1 MILSPTSRGAFQG
14 RSAAMHGCPT
24 SRPTS
29 RAAAALCLL
38 STLVVFLRR
47 VDTRCHCP
55 TPSWEKRL
63 NFEYPVD
70 SMLPQAGHVHVTL
83 TKTYGGGNSSTTAD
97 VVAFAPI
104 VYNGSAGVI
113 NDPALRIQRY

>member
-1 MILSPTSRGAFQG
+1 
-14 RSAAMHGCPT
+14 
-24 SRPTS
+24 
-29 RAAAALCLL
+29 
-38 STLVVFLRR
+38 
-47 VDTRCHCP
+47 
-55 TPSWEKRL
+55 
-63 NFEYPVD
+63 
-70 SMLPQAGHVHVTL
+70 MLPQAGHVHVTL